1 VNRTWACI
9 HKAFIESYNVMI
21 ISEEWTYV
29 SQGFMIRNF
38 KED

>member
-1 VNRTWACI
+1 VNKPDTYPQASI
-9 HKAFIESYNVMI
+9 KSNNVMI
-21 ISEEWTYV
+21 ISKEWTYV